1 MQRILLT
8 AVLAVFMVFGLSA
21 CVPDALIRHE
31 VIEKRTMVVVSVDS
45 SLLEPCHETTPP
57 PIASYVQVNRDQKE
71 ALLTG
76 YIADLI
82 LDNKRCSLDKLTLKT
97 MLTKQKAT
105 VDQFNA
111 DEDLRVKNLLE
122 EKKK

>member
-1 MQRILLT
+1 MKRLFATVLLS
-8 AVLAVFMVFGLSA
+8 VFMVLSLSA
-21 CVPDALIRHE
+21 CVPDALVRHE

-45 SLLEPCHETTPP
+45 SLLEPCHDTSPP
-57 PIASYVQVNRDQKE
+57 PVMSYTQVNRDQKE

>member
-1 MQRILLT
+1 MKRLFATVLLS
-8 AVLAVFMVFGLSA
+8 VFMVLGLSA
-21 CVPDALIRHE
+21 CVPDALVRHE
-31 VIEKRTMVVVSVDS
+31 VIEKRTMVVVNVDS
-45 SLLEPCHETTPP
+45 SLLEPCHDASPP
-57 PIASYVQVNRDQKE
+57 PVMLYTQVNRDQKE

>member
-1 MQRILLT
+1 MQRLLMT
-8 AVLAVFMVFGLSA
+8 VVLVAMMTLGLTA
-21 CVPDALIRHE
+21 CVPDALVRHE

-45 SLLEPCHETTPP
+45 SLLEPCHDTSPP
-57 PIASYVQVNRDQKE
+57 PVLSYTQVNRDQKE

-82 LDNKRCSLDKLTLKT
+82 LDNKRCSLDKVTLKT

-105 VDQFNA
+105 VEQFNV
-111 DEDLRVKNLLE
+111 DEELRVKMLLE
-122 EKKK
+122 EKQK

>member
-1 MQRILLT
+1 MKRLFATVLLS
-8 AVLAVFMVFGLSA
+8 VFMVLGLSA
-21 CVPDALIRHE
+21 CVPDALVRHE
-31 VIEKRTMVVVSVDS
+31 VIEKRTMVVVNVDS

-57 PIASYVQVNRDQKE
+57 PITSYVQVNRDQKE
-71 ALLTG
+71 ALLTA
-76 YIADLI
+76 YIADVV

-111 DEDLRVKNLLE
+111 DEDLRVNNLLE